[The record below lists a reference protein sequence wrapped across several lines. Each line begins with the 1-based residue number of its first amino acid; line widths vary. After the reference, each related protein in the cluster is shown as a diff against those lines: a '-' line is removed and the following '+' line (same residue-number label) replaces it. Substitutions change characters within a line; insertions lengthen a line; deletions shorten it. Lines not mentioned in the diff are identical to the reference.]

1 MDLDDFKTFLQKR
14 KIKDDNIASS
24 IAIVEEFDEF
34 LAKYNRSAENALY
47 DDVHIYST
55 YLIESNRNIF
65 DNYVGLLRFGQFT
78 KNNQLTIASMENIDG
93 SEVMVN
99 FSRRLIDEFGE
110 ETRNKIFDD
119 IEVPPMGLHPMK
131 KPKITKKLIERFLA
145 EVDHEKCTKFLA
157 NGLRGKYTAS
167 YKPSREKFLK
177 AENIDEFLE
186 IKRQDFIDTLT
197 NHLEEETLVFT
208 QEIDDEVLEYVRN
221 QQGMTEAG
229 VREGDKV
236 LITKIPYMTKQYL
249 NETDEK
255 KKRYYYCHCPWVR
268 EAILEE
274 DQPVDPIFCNCS
286 GGYYKNFW
294 EAVLDQPVKVE
305 LLESVIMG
313 DKVCKFALN
322 LPQEIV
328 EIVEK

>member
-1 MDLDDFKTFLQKR
+1 MDFDDFKEFLQKR
-14 KIKDDNIASS
+14 KIEDDKIASS
-24 IAIVEEFDEF
+24 IAIVEEFDAY
-34 LAKYNRSAENALY
+34 LTKYNRSAENALY
-47 DDVHIYST
+47 DDLHNFSA
-55 YLIESNRNIF
+55 YLIESKRNIF

-93 SEVMVN
+93 SEVMTN

-119 IEVPPMGLHPMK
+119 IEVPPLGLHPMK
-131 KPKITKKLIERFLA
+131 KPKITKKLIERFLV
-145 EVDHEKCTKFLA
+145 EVDHEKCAKFLA

-167 YKPSREKFLK
+167 YKPAREKFLK

-186 IKRQDFIDTLT
+186 IKRQDFINTLT
-197 NHLEEETLVFT
+197 THLEEGTLFFT
-208 QEIDDEVLEYVRN
+208 QEIDEEVLEYVKN

-229 VREGDKV
+229 IREGGKV

-249 NETDEK
+249 KETDEK
-255 KKRYYYCHCPWVR
+255 KKRHYYCHCPWVR
-268 EAILEE
+268 TALLEE

-294 EAVLDQPVKVE
+294 EAVLDQSVQVE

-313 DKVCKFALN
+313 DNVCKFAFQ

-328 EIVEK
+328 ETLEK